1 MRPDLKLFA
10 IFLGALGVF
19 DLVFVPFMIAQ
30 YHRTAGT
37 PPMAAIIL
45 GAVLGVATLAT
56 APGVGQGRRWAFTA
70 ALACRVVDL
79 VTNALGA
86 LNHPDAVL
94 GAGGVA
100 GTVLSIAAIVML
112 VRLNPRRAVRRAA
125 SGSASR

>member
-19 DLVFVPFMIAQ
+19 DLAFVPFMIAE
-30 YHRTAGT
+30 YHRTPGT

-45 GAVLGVATLAT
+45 GAILGIATLTT
-56 APGVGQGRRWAFTA
+56 APGVAQGRRWAFAA
-70 ALACRVVDL
+70 ALALRIVDL

-86 LNHPDAVL
+86 INHPDAVL

-100 GTVLSIAAIVML
+100 GTVLAIAAIVML
-112 VRLNPRRAVRRAA
+112 VRLNPRRALRRAS
-125 SGSASR
+125 SGS